1 LTVAGIG
8 AQSDARPRLGTQ
20 PWSMKIESLMTK
32 HVVTAAPETPLK
44 RVARMLTRYRISGVP
59 IVDAEGGVLGVVTEA
74 DILCKEQGLAPEPGG
89 LLGWLF
95 EKADAEG
102 SRLLARTAGEAMT
115 TPPVMISPDA
125 SISEAARIMV
135 TRHINR
141 LPVVDDGR
149 LVGIISRADLVRA
162 FHRSDQEIRHEL
174 EEDVLLH
181 QLWVSTEDVQVSVTD
196 GVVELGGMVENRT
209 QAELVAAYALRVP
222 GVVDVISSV
231 TWRVDDQARRLKR
244 IPQRL

>member
-1 LTVAGIG
+1 
-8 AQSDARPRLGTQ
+8 
-20 PWSMKIESLMTK
+20 MKIESLMTK
-32 HVVTAAPETPLK
+32 HVVTATPETPLK

-59 IVDAEGGVLGVVTEA
+59 IVDAEGAVLGVVTEA

-102 SRLLARTAGEAMT
+102 SRLLARTAAEAMT
-115 TPPVMISPDA
+115 TPPVTISPHA
-125 SISEAARIMV
+125 SVSEAARIMI

-141 LPVVDDGR
+141 LPVVGEGR

-162 FHRSDQEIRHEL
+162 FHRSDEEIEREL
-174 EEDVLLH
+174 TEDVLLH
-181 QLWVSTEDVQVSVTD
+181 QLWVSPDDVRVSVVD

-209 QAELVAAYALRVP
+209 QSELVKAYALRVP
-222 GVVDVISSV
+222 GVVDVSSQV

-244 IPQRL
+244 MPQRV

>member
-1 LTVAGIG
+1 
-8 AQSDARPRLGTQ
+8 
-20 PWSMKIESLMTK
+20 MKIESLMTK
-32 HVVTAAPETPLK
+32 HVVTATPETPLK

-59 IVDAEGGVLGVVTEA
+59 IVDAEGAVLGVVTEA

-102 SRLLARTAGEAMT
+102 SRLLARTAAEAMT
-115 TPPVMISPDA
+115 TPPVTISPHA
-125 SISEAARIMV
+125 SVSEAARIMI

-141 LPVVDDGR
+141 LPVVEEGR

-162 FHRSDQEIRHEL
+162 FHRSDEEIEREL
-174 EEDVLLH
+174 TEDVLLH
-181 QLWVSTEDVQVSVTD
+181 QLWVSPDDVHVSVVD

-209 QAELVAAYALRVP
+209 QSELVKAYALRVP
-222 GVVDVISSV
+222 GVVDVSSQV

-244 IPQRL
+244 MPQRV